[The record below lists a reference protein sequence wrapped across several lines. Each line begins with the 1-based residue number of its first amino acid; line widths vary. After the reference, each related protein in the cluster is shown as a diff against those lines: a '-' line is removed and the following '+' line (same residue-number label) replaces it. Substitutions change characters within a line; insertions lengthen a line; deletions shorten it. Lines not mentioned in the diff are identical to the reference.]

1 MAACVCAV
9 AALHLLLLDGGWG
22 PQRSAPLPVSVMQ
35 VRQLQRVEQA
45 QQVQP
50 VAVQPAAI
58 SRAVAA
64 VAAPRPRLQSTTAHD
79 AQPVEPTRPIP
90 IEATPPAASPEAA
103 ATHSSAP
110 PIYATAPPPSLQ
122 LHYRIERGTQQGQAV
137 IDWSHDDSRYLLR
150 MSAELA
156 GRAVLGST
164 SRGTFDHAGLAPERF
179 VETRRQRELR
189 AANFERESGHIAFS
203 GPTHTAALS
212 SGAQDRLSWI
222 VQLAAVLQAD
232 PAREEVRLSVTGARG
247 DSTVWRFVIVAGGE
261 ADDGVY
267 KHFRRD
273 AEHAHDTQV
282 DAWLDPAEH
291 YLPARLGLVFHE
303 RGEATTFLRVA
314 R

>member
-9 AALHLLLLDGGWG
+9 ATLHVLLLDGWLE
-22 PQRSAPLPVSVMQ
+22 PQRSAPQPALVMQ
-35 VRQLQRVEQA
+35 VRQVRHVQQA
-45 QQVQP
+45 QQVTVP
-50 VAVQPAAI
+50 PAAMP
-58 SRAVAA
+58 RAVTA
-64 VAAPRPRLQSTTAHD
+64 VAAPRPQLQTTTAHD
-79 AQPVEPTRPIP
+79 AQPAEPITPIP

-103 ATHSSAP
+103 ATHSSP
-110 PIYATAPPPSLQ
+110 PPVYPTAPPPSLQ
-122 LHYRIERGTQQGQAV
+122 LHYLIERGAQQGQAV

-189 AANFERESGHIAFS
+189 AANFEREAGHIAFS
-203 GPTHTAALS
+203 GPGHTAALTA
-212 SGAQDRLSWI
+212 GAQDRLSWI

-247 DSTVWRFVIVAGGE
+247 DSTVWRFVIVAGRE

-282 DAWLDPAEH
+282 DVWLDPAEH
-291 YLPARLGLVFHE
+291 YLPARLRLVFHE